1 MWSSSR
7 LLTLALA
14 VVLAAAAAAAAAD
27 TQLVI
32 YTYNYIL
39 QTTDPTYDFVS
50 IFADTVGVD
59 PSVISVQVHT
69 TGSPPPFLQAR
80 VVL

>member
-14 VVLAAAAAAAAAD
+14 AVLAAAAAAAAD

>member
-14 VVLAAAAAAAAAD
+14 VVLAAAAAAAAD